1 MSKSNQELGPFGRS
15 FIGDF
20 PTVGTLSLLAVSF
33 LLSALLSLGNL
44 IPFLILFIFSSS
56 LTVLFSYNFIEP
68 HFNSK
73 SIINGIG
80 RMNKTSFSLESIK
93 GSFISG
99 SERPKEIISFKDAI
113 RSFFKNWANLRG
125 RASRSEYNWILLLN
139 ILIEIPIILIGVF
152 IGLLVSL
159 STESNSFITLFLGAL
174 VLFLSL
180 ILILLGL
187 ALLIPSI
194 TLTIRRIH
202 DIGYSGWYLLLLA
215 IFIAI
220 FYHFNIYLY
229 LIFSIP
235 VSLWMILSSG
245 ENIANKYG
253 PIPSNK
259 LNIDGT
265 NFSLNDV
272 WDLSGLSFSGIF
284 HNDVKFQETRFDG
297 VLNRK
302 GPVIGNWQSET
313 KFKTLL
319 KIGVI
324 FFTNYAALFMA
335 AVFPIIFVLLFDI
348 SFDTYVIV
356 WFTFQW
362 LLQILIILII
372 LYFEDKF
379 SYIRVLFTAPS
390 FKQSAI
396 LIPIITI
403 INFILVMIY
412 LFLYSSISAPPT
424 DLGLDEIGASTSGIV
439 VLFIALAITAPLLE
453 EILFRG
459 YILDKIRNLYSDNT
473 AIIGTGILFGL
484 MHWQIFA
491 PFSFAQVGS
500 ATIAGFLYAW
510 LRIKTGSIWPSIICH
525 SLWNSTVFFIGFIL

>member
-1 MSKSNQELGPFGRS
+1 MSGSNDGLGPFGRS
-15 FIGDF
+15 FIGEF
-20 PTVGTLSLLAVSF
+20 PTLGTLSLLAATF
-33 LLSALLSLGNL
+33 LFSALFSLGN
-44 IPFLILFIFSSS
+44 IILFLVLFILSSS
-56 LTVLFSYNFIEP
+56 LSVYLSYNFIEP

-80 RMNKTSFSLESIK
+80 RMNKTNFSLESIK
-93 GSFISG
+93 GSFVSG

-113 RSFFKNWANLRG
+113 RSFFKNWANFRG
-125 RASRSEYNWILLLN
+125 RASRSEHNWIILLN
-139 ILIEIPIILIGVF
+139 ILIEIPIALIGVF
-152 IGLLVSL
+152 IGLLVFL
-159 STESNSFITLFLGAL
+159 STESNSFIAL
-174 VLFLSL
+174 LSDISVLFFSL
-180 ILILLGL
+180 VLILLGL

-215 IFIAI
+215 IFFLI
-220 FYHFNIYLY
+220 FYHFNIYIY
-229 LIFSIP
+229 LISFIS

-265 NFSLNDV
+265 NFSSNDV

-284 HNDVKFQETRFDG
+284 HNDVKFQETRFEG

-324 FFTNYAALFMA
+324 FFTNKAALLMA
-335 AVFPIIFVLLFDI
+335 AFFPIIFVLLFDI

-379 SYIRVLFTAPS
+379 SYIRVLFTAPN
-390 FKQSAI
+390 FKQSAV
-396 LIPIITI
+396 LIPMITI

-412 LFLYSSISAPPT
+412 LFLYSSISGPPT
-424 DLGLDEIGASTSGIV
+424 DLGLEEIGASTSGII

-459 YILDKIRNLYSDNT
+459 YFLDKIRNVFSDNT
-473 AIIGTGILFGL
+473 AIIGTSILFGL

-491 PFSFAQVGS
+491 PLSFAQVGS

-525 SLWNSTVFFIGFIL
+525 SLWNSAIFFIGFIL